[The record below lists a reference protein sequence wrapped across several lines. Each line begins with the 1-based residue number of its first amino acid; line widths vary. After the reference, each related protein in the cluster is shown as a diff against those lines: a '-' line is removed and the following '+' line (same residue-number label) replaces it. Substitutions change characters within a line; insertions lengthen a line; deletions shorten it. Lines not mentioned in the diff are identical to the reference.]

1 MHVFLTS
8 NHWFPLNFSTHNVA
22 LSLEKNPNQERN
34 VHRSITV
41 YKQKQSKAVLN
52 KYVGGVWCERTTAFL
67 AGRHYYVL
75 WTCIFAR
82 RNVKLK
88 CLDGFVAYI
97 NTAFWLH
104 NTLTDEL
111 EQGSSN
117 LILEGRVLQI
127 LAPTCLNTP
136 AWKFQVVRAWL
147 AAADVFD
154 FGAKLC
160 RTPAL
165 QDWTWRPLN

>member
-8 NHWFPLNFSTHNVA
+8 NHWFPLKFSTHNVA

-52 KYVGGVWCERTTAFL
+52 KYVGGVWCERTTAFS

-75 WTCIFAR
+75 WTCIFVR
-82 RNVKLK
+82 RNVQLK

-104 NTLTDEL
+104 ITLTDEL

-117 LILEGRVLQI
+117 LILEGRCPAEFSSNLPQH
-127 LAPTCLNTP
+127 TCLEVSSS
-136 AWKFQVVRAWL
+136 KSL
-147 AAADVFD
+147 ISC
-154 FGAKLC
+154 C
-160 RTPAL
+160 RCV
-165 QDWTWRPLN
+165 WFWS